1 MSVTTGE
8 TFNLEKD
15 IERAIVL
22 LDRLR
27 TTSEIP
33 ETELQWILQSDFLDA
48 VSELAA
54 FAASEAHSY
63 PRVIELS
70 KTAEGLAF
78 NVMGARE
85 QNSPIYK
92 SCIIPNGI
100 AWKHGG
106 LQKDDQLL
114 SVSGIFVENE
124 HQKAIDLLKQA

>member
-8 TFNLEKD
+8 TSLNLEKD

-27 TTSEIP
+27 TKTNA
-33 ETELQWILQSDFLDA
+33 TA
-48 VSELAA
+48 KATLAA

-78 NVMGARE
+78 NVIGARE

-106 LQKDDQLL
+106 LKKDDQLL
-114 SVSGIFVENE
+114 SVNGIFVENE
-124 HQKAIDLLKQA
+124 HQKTVDLLKQA